1 MLVILM
7 SLLMWGL
14 VYWSADLYTD
24 YRGNFHFIDPFVSGH
39 FETTLGAWG
48 LPLAAIAIGCSI
60 RLVFLHLRAWV
71 PILMVLVLTAF
82 FTTLD
87 FTVGHLANAM
97 ARIGSFPAQTTIPPT
112 SEMILR
118 GQFFAMI
125 AGLAI
130 VGLIPAALLRRSV
143 ERGSARR
150 FRKIRKKLR
159 KRRSHDD

>member
-1 MLVILM
+1 
-7 SLLMWGL
+7 MWGL

-87 FTVGHLANAM
+87 FTVGHLFNAI
-97 ARIGSFPAQTTIPPT
+97 AQIGSFRSQIDIPSA

-118 GQFFAMI
+118 GQFFAML

-130 VGLIPAALLRRSV
+130 IGLVPAVLLRRSV
-143 ERGSARR
+143 ERSGAKR